1 MAAEEEKFM
10 NEVQDFNNNYGIM
23 VNRKDLLRER
33 AKTETQSLQEE
44 AVVLGRE
51 IETLRAENIHLNT
64 LQRQK
69 NMFQRKLSDFQETL
83 RGLDKEII
91 AVTGVTK
98 RLVAEKLAIREK
110 PQSDRECLR

>member
-83 RGLDKEII
+83 RG
-91 AVTGVTK
+91 
-98 RLVAEKLAIREK
+98 
-110 PQSDRECLR
+110 